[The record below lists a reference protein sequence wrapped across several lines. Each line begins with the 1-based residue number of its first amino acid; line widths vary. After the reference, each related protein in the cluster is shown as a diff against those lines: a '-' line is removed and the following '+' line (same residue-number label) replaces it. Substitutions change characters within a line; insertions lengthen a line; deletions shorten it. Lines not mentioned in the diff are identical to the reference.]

1 VARIYRSEDGERAVR
16 ARYAE
21 VLKRWPVE
29 NEQLRVPTRQGETFV
44 IASGPAG
51 APPLVLLHGSAF
63 NSAMWLGDVA
73 AWSAHFRVYAVD
85 VIGQAGASAPARP
98 PYASDAYAL
107 WLDDVLDALS
117 VERASFVGLSL
128 GAWVALD
135 YAIRR
140 SARAA
145 SLVLLCPAGVGRET
159 VSMFTLL
166 FVVAPLLVLG
176 RWGRRRAIAMTL
188 GPVPPSGE
196 AVPPSGEAAPPS
208 SEGARSMEKF
218 SSLVFAHFRPNM
230 ARVARFSDA
239 DLAALSLPL
248 LLIVGERDAMLD
260 SRETRAR
267 IERSVKRA
275 EVRWLPG
282 VGHRIVG
289 QTAPILEF
297 LRRVHAS

>member
-1 VARIYRSEDGERAVR
+1 VAGIYRSEAGERAVR
-16 ARYAE
+16 ARYQE

-29 NEQLRVPTRQGETFV
+29 SEQLRVPTREGDTFV
-44 IASGPAG
+44 IASGPAD

-85 VIGQAGASAPARP
+85 VIGQAGASAPSRP
-98 PYASDAYAL
+98 PYDSEAYAL
-107 WLDDVLDALS
+107 WLDDVLDALA
-117 VERASFVGLSL
+117 VPRASLVGLSL
-128 GAWVALD
+128 GAWIALD

-140 SARAA
+140 GARAA

-159 VSMFTLL
+159 ISMFRLL
-166 FVVAPLLVLG
+166 FVIGPLLALG
-176 RWGRRRAIAMTL
+176 RWGRRRAMAMTL
-188 GPVPPSGE
+188 GP
-196 AVPPSGEAAPPS
+196 APPRA
-208 SEGARSMEKF
+208 EGAQAMEKF

-239 DLAALSLPL
+239 ALARLSMPL

-267 IERSVKRA
+267 IERHVLRA
-275 EVRWLPG
+275 EVRWLSG

-289 QTAPILEF
+289 QTQPILEF
-297 LRRVHAS
+297 LLRTRAP